1 MKKALVL
8 SLALFTIAGG
18 LAAGQKFSL
27 SLAAGVQSPAD
38 SGYRDIYGRSVFLP
52 EVKAGISLTPAIYLW
67 AGYGLASA
75 EGETPELQ
83 SPAESSQNFLSLGG
97 GYRGTISEKIGFKAE
112 LGLADVFYRE
122 EALGETV
129 SGSALGFTAG
139 GGLTYA
145 LGKTFFLQAEAGY
158 LLAQKTI
165 NDVKV
170 KMGGLK
176 AGLGAG
182 IRF

>member
-1 MKKALVL
+1 MKKTLVL
-8 SLALFTIAGG
+8 TLALFTAAGG

-27 SLAAGVQSPAD
+27 SLAAGIQSPAD

-52 EVKAGISLTPAIYLW
+52 EVKAGLSLTPALYLW

-97 GYRGTISEKIGFKAE
+97 GYRGTISSSLGFKAE
-112 LGLADVFYRE
+112 IGLADVFYRE

-139 GGLTYA
+139 AGLTYT
-145 LGKTFFLQAEAGY
+145 LGDTFFLLAEAGY

-165 NDVKV
+165 NDVDV
-170 KMGGLK
+170 KMGGLR
-176 AGLGAG
+176 AGLGIG
-182 IRF
+182 LNF

>member
-1 MKKALVL
+1 MKKTGILIVAVTVVL
-8 SLALFTIAGG
+8 SSLCGGQTFTVSLGAGI
-18 LAAGQKFSL
+18 
-27 SLAAGVQSPAD
+27 QSPAD

-52 EVKAGISLTPAIYLW
+52 EIKGGISLSPSLYVWT
-67 AGYGLASA
+67 GYGLVTAK
-75 EGETPELQ
+75 GETPELK
-83 SPAESSQNFLSLGG
+83 SAAESSQNFLSLGG
-97 GYRGTISEKIGFKAE
+97 GYQGALSDSLGFKAE
-112 LGLADVFYRE
+112 LGLADVFYKE

-139 GGLTYA
+139 AGLTYA
-145 LGKTFFLQAEAGY
+145 LGKMFFLQAEAGY